1 MQMFEQDYIMRLIHE
16 MIRTILKLLFNID
29 TDSPTA
35 DLLGDSEEKAA
46 LDTLLDMADEGKIN
60 EAESIVYE
68 ITENLDHKS
77 LEVALLFYSYVN
89 EMPDEFLEEN
99 NYSRDDV
106 KQGLMEIASRYG
118 LDSIADMFLQ

>member
-1 MQMFEQDYIMRLIHE
+1 MFEQDYIMRLIHE

>member
-1 MQMFEQDYIMRLIHE
+1 MRLIHE

-46 LDTLLDMADEGKIN
+46 LDTLLDMAEEGKIN

>member
-1 MQMFEQDYIMRLIHE
+1 MFEQDYIMRLIHE

-46 LDTLLDMADEGKIN
+46 LDALLNMADEGKLN
-60 EAESIVYE
+60 EAESVVYE
-68 ITENLDHKS
+68 ITESLDRKS

-106 KQGLMEIASRYG
+106 KQGLKEIASRYG